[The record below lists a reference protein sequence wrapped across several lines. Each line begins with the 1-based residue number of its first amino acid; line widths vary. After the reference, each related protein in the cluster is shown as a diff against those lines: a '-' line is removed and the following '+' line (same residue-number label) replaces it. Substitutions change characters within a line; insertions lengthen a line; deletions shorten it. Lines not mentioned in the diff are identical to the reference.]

1 MIVVIQKYKW
11 LPQLAFGKERYSL
24 ILLHMWRAG
33 LLYHKLPHM
42 NGKISSGLLNEV
54 LFRYH

>member
-24 ILLHMWRAG
+24 TLLHMWRTR
-33 LLYHKLPHM
+33 LLYPKLPHM
-42 NGKISSGLLNEV
+42 NGDEV
-54 LFRYH
+54 MHC